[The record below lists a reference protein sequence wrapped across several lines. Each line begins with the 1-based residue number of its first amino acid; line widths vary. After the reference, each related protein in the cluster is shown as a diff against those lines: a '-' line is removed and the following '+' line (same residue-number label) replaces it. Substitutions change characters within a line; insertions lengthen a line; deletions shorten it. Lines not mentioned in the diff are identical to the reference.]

1 MYVYVM
7 AVGWFNKWSYD
18 VAHQDGMSFAVLS
31 YIYCCLLILM
41 WIFRT
46 SAVTDT
52 NLFLQSKTESKYLRK
67 QSVDTQ

>member
-1 MYVYVM
+1 MNYYFPSFHFLWWLLCMYVYVM

-41 WIFRT
+41 
-46 SAVTDT
+46 
-52 NLFLQSKTESKYLRK
+52 
-67 QSVDTQ
+67 